1 MNPPSRLSVPNIE
14 GFLCY
19 KPEMKG
25 SCFDVWVWKPDAE
38 ISSVLQVCVAGMK
51 SLRWRENVSA
61 FFFFFFKFSWQCWVF
76 IAAHRFSPVAVSE
89 GYSLVAVCR
98 LLIAVASLVAEH
110 RLKGEQ
116 ASVAVNPGL
125 QSTASV
131 VVAHGLSCSAS
142 CRIFPDE
149 GSNLYPLLRKAN
161 S

>member
-1 MNPPSRLSVPNIE
+1 MNPPLRLSVPNIE

-61 FFFFFFKFSWQCWVF
+61 FFFKFSWLCWVF
-76 IAAHRFSPVAVSE
+76 TAAHRFSLVSVSE

-116 ASVAVNPGL
+116 ASVAVTPGL

-131 VVAHGLSCSAS
+131 VVPHGLSCSAS
-142 CRIFPDE
+142 CRIFPHE